1 MNIIDLRQKQ
11 LIELLESLVHDYSFL
26 LNQNDYALINHI
38 SESGIGNFKADLER
52 IVEKVWEDELA
63 SGQYK
68 IISWNKNVDAPNR
81 DKITFATLSYQED
94 LIPFCNAVD
103 GVEYKISYDSLLGA
117 CPKDAAT
124 LPASKLD
131 DYTIAII
138 DGEAYSS
145 YNGATR
151 LITPKQLIRLEQT
164 DYHTHY
170 NELIL
175 DSKKIIPLHGYSRR

>member
-103 GVEYKISYDSLLGA
+103 G
-117 CPKDAAT
+117 AT

-175 DSKKIIPLHGYSRR
+175 DSKKIIPLHGYSRK